1 MRANVFSLSRTIW
14 YLFQENH
21 TLSLGWPAFRLIFY
35 LPPSLITPFI
45 YSSNLLISALLVRLS
60 GWFCPVIM
68 CLKNQIMTWFCM
80 ISFYSLVPP
89 PGLVRT
95 SEGCGASMLLW
106 SVATAIIFLLWMHS
120 LVTSSSALTSS
131 AVLCFTAAPGS
142 KLKTWQWKFQPL
154 KWWLQAAKSLN

>member
-21 TLSLGWPAFRLIFY
+21 ALSLGWPAFRLIFH

-45 YSSNLLISALLVRLS
+45 YSFNLLIFALPVRLL
-60 GWFCPVIM
+60 GWFCIIIM
-68 CLKNQIMTWFCM
+68 CRKIRLWPDCAWF
-80 ISFYSLVPP
+80 SFYSLVPP

-142 KLKTWQWKFQPL
+142 KLKTWQRKGFKMIITGNKATKFI
-154 KWWLQAAKSLN
+154 